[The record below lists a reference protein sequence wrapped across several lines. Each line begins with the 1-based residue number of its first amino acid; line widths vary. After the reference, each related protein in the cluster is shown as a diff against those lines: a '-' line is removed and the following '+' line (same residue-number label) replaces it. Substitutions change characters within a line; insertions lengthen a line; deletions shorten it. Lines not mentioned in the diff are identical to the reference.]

1 MSKKLNKLYGG
12 FDKFLSNNY
21 ALYIFAFLSFV
32 DIWNNLKNND
42 IKSLVVFLVAGYIT
56 SIFSKNLTVIF
67 IIALVVSNIYKGVTE
82 GFYDDDSG
90 FPPKDGTVTQEHEN
104 EAFATMDAEKQAA
117 QEEKEEKEEEEE
129 EDSDDEADEANVEN
143 YETKKKGGKVTK
155 EQVKDAKALADVQS
169 QLLNNLKEMTPL
181 IQKVEGFADKY
192 KDNVSNDNIEKLI
205 QAFTTKNK

>member
-1 MSKKLNKLYGG
+1 MSRKLNKLYGG
-12 FDKFLSNNY
+12 IDKILSNNY

-42 IKSLVVFLVAGYIT
+42 IQSLVVFLLSGYIT

-67 IIALVVSNIYKGVTE
+67 IIALVVSNMYKGVTE
-82 GFYDDDSG
+82 GFFDDDSG
-90 FPPKDGTVTQEHEN
+90 FPPKDDSMEQEHEA
-104 EAFATMDAEKQAA
+104 EAFATMDAEKQAK
-117 QEEKEEKEEEEE
+117 QEEKQEEEE
-129 EDSDDEADEANVEN
+129 EDSDDEGDEANVEN
-143 YETKKKGGKVTK
+143 YDTQKSGGKVTK
-155 EQVKDAKALADVQS
+155 EQVKDAKELADVQS

-205 QAFTTKNK
+205 QAFTTKKK

>member
-1 MSKKLNKLYGG
+1 MSRKLNKLYGG
-12 FDKFLSNNY
+12 IDKILSNNY

-42 IKSLVVFLVAGYIT
+42 VQSLVVFLLSGYIT

-82 GFYDDDSG
+82 GFFDDDSG
-90 FPPKDGTVTQEHEN
+90 FAPKDDSMEQEHEA
-104 EAFATMDAEKQAA
+104 EAFATMDAEKQAE
-117 QEEKEEKEEEEE
+117 QEEKQEEEE
-129 EDSDDEADEANVEN
+129 EDSDDEGDEAKVEN
-143 YETKKKGGKVTK
+143 YDTQKSGGKVTK
-155 EQVKDAKALADVQS
+155 EQVKDAKELANVQG

-205 QAFTTKNK
+205 QAFTTKKK